1 MMNFTDI
8 FKNSNLNEQSF
19 YLDNSNFNQEGKDEI
34 IQIIINNNGVS
45 INFINY
51 IKLYFFVNFIYI
63 EMVFFIG

>member
-8 FKNSNLNEQSF
+8 FQNSNLNEQRF
-19 YLDNSNFNQEGKDEI
+19 YLANSNFNPEGKDEI

-51 IKLYFFVNFIYI
+51 IKLYFFFKILFI
-63 EMVFFIG
+63 